1 MHTKFLGRNEDKNM
15 RKNILKITILI
26 IVILLATANMTNIK
40 AAKWNKHFNLGRY
53 TYTKSKYGKGKFEI
67 QGWIMTEYAG
77 AETQIFLDNTRIYTT
92 ITRQVRPDVL
102 SSISGYGNISTN
114 GKPGFKATID
124 LTNVSK
130 GIHTL
135 KIRSVKKRPCKCIN

>member
-1 MHTKFLGRNEDKNM
+1 M

-40 AAKWNKHFNLGRY
+40 AANGTNTLIWVDTPTQNQ
-53 TYTKSKYGKGKFEI
+53 SMEKGKFEI

-92 ITRQVRPDVL
+92 ITR
-102 SSISGYGNISTN
+102 
-114 GKPGFKATID
+114 
-124 LTNVSK
+124 
-130 GIHTL
+130 
-135 KIRSVKKRPCKCIN
+135 